1 MYKVTSSSVNTTFE
15 CKQEAIIVQ
24 GNVTK
29 DELTGEIQYINGSCY
44 RPNEQNEIGE
54 HFGNF
59 NGYMRDGELKYSIS
73 EMNRKDSNLAWGA
86 IDEIEAEV
94 LPKKKN

>member
-1 MYKVTSSSVNTTFE
+1 MFQVTSSTINTTYE
-15 CKQEAIIVQ
+15 CKHTGIIVQ
-24 GNVTK
+24 GTLEK
-29 DELTGEIQYINGSCY
+29 KEQSGEVQYINGSCY
-44 RPNEQNEIGE
+44 RPNDKGEIGE

-86 IDEIEAEV
+86 IDEIEGQA
-94 LPKKKN
+94 LPKKE